1 MKSERT
7 ARERLF
13 ETAAGLFYRHG
24 YRATGVDTIAA
35 ASGIGKM
42 TLYRHYPSKDDLIVA
57 YLRDSDEEFWAGFE
71 QITGGQA
78 TARGKLLAFFAA
90 LQAYTLTPACY
101 GCPFLNVAT
110 EYPETD
116 YPGHRVALE
125 HKASVRA
132 RFRQLA
138 EEAGAAQPE
147 ALAAALNLLMDGAYA
162 AARMYNGGAG
172 NPAAHLAG
180 AARQLID
187 AACPPVAE
195 QADAPRQRSA
205 G

>member
-1 MKSERT
+1 MKGEST
-7 ARERLF
+7 ARDRLF
-13 ETAAGLFYRHG
+13 QTAADLFYRHG

-71 QITGGQA
+71 QITGGEM
-78 TARGKLLAFFAA
+78 TARAKLLAFFAA
-90 LQAYTLTPACY
+90 LQAYALTPACY

-116 YPGHRVALE
+116 HPGHVVALE
-125 HKASVRA
+125 HKAGVRA

-138 EEAGAAQPE
+138 AEAGATQPE
-147 ALAAALNLLMDGAYA
+147 ALAAALHLLRDGAYA
-162 AARMYNGGAG
+162 AARLYNAGAG
-172 NPAAHLAG
+172 TPAEHLAE
-180 AARQLID
+180 AAQRLID
-187 AACPPVAE
+187 AYGPVSSDE
-195 QADAPRQRSA
+195 R
-205 G
+205 